1 LKIDNQI
8 KSIAIGSFDG
18 LHIAHQTL
26 IEQVE
31 AIVIIE
37 RNGGYLTPGYHRSL
51 HTSKI
56 CCFYHFD
63 KIRSLSA
70 EAFVE
75 KLQEDFPALEK
86 IVVGYDF
93 AFGKAKSGDADH
105 LKMLFDG
112 EVSIVKEV
120 SIQGIPIHSRTIKDY
135 LSEGN
140 IAMANVLLGR
150 EYEIEGTVITGQGI
164 GKRSLVPTINLQVSE
179 FKLPLEG
186 VYATRTRIDGHWF
199 DSVSFLGH
207 RVTTDG
213 SFAVETHILDEDISL
228 VEGTVQLQFIASI
241 RENKKFETLDALYRQ
256 IREDIDKTKIVLA
269 KQTDQMT

>member
-1 LKIDNQI
+1 
-8 KSIAIGSFDG
+8 
-18 LHIAHQTL
+18 
-26 IEQVE
+26 
-31 AIVIIE
+31 
-37 RNGGYLTPGYHRSL
+37 
-51 HTSKI
+51 
-56 CCFYHFD
+56 
-63 KIRSLSA
+63 
-70 EAFVE
+70 
-75 KLQEDFPALEK
+75 
-86 IVVGYDF
+86 
-93 AFGKAKSGDADH
+93 
-105 LKMLFDG
+105 MLFDG

-150 EYEIEGTVITGQGI
+150 EYQIEGTVITGQGI

-186 VYATRTRIDGHWF
+186 VYATRTRIDGYWF

-213 SFAVETHILDEDISL
+213 SFAVETHILDEDISQ

-241 RENKKFETLDALYRQ
+241 RENKKFETLDALYKQ
-256 IREDIDKTKIVLA
+256 IREDIDKTKLVLA